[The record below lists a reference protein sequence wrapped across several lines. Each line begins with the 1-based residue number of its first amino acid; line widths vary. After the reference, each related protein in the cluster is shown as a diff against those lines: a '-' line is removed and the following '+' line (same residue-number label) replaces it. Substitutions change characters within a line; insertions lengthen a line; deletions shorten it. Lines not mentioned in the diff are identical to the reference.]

1 MHATTACGT
10 HYAAGG
16 SPPAASLSGEK
27 ESMNQNTQ
35 SDLGKLVLR
44 LVLGVLVLLHGI
56 AKLSGGLAGIEG
68 MVAAHGL
75 PTFLAYGALIGE
87 VLAPLMLIT
96 GFYARI
102 GALLVVVNMLFAFA
116 LVHLGQ
122 LGMLNE
128 QGGWAL
134 ELQGMFLASALALA
148 LLGPGRYGVN
158 GR

>member
-1 MHATTACGT
+1 MLLAGRRCG
-10 HYAAGG
+10 
-16 SPPAASLSGEK
+16 SIRLQGEK

-75 PTFLAYGALIGE
+75 PTFLAYGALVGE
-87 VLAPLMLIT
+87 VLAPLMLIL

-102 GALLVVVNMLFAFA
+102 GALLVVVNMLFA
-116 LVHLGQ
+116 LVLAHLGQ